1 MMKKIYFAGL
11 ITAIS
16 TFVIFCLTTI
26 CNNIHCLNAHF
37 TPDYEKQSLQELA
50 CKATLQED
58 DYQTLLYQTG
68 LGRPAIDSLYET
80 DSDPQTRLATL
91 ETYQNALFAP
101 ICWNEVTNFCGPN
114 SFRRQTP
121 AGCEPLDIPMVPL
134 EDGDII
140 LTTASATL
148 GFPNG
153 HIGIVVDAKEGI
165 CLEAIA
171 INTNSAT
178 CHTTHWTNYANFM
191 VYRLKDCNP
200 EIPHIIASNAVSTLV
215 EKPYS
220 LTVGLLGKKYEPC
233 SSLVATHCAHLVWEA
248 YADYGYDLDS
258 NDGLLVSVDDIAG
271 SDYLELVQLYGV
283 SPDRWN

>member
-1 MMKKIYFAGL
+1 MMKRIYYACI
-11 ITAIS
+11 ITAVS
-16 TFVIFCLTTI
+16 AFVIFCLTTI

-37 TPDYEKQSLQELA
+37 TPDYEKLSLQELA
-50 CKATLQED
+50 CKTTLQEN
-58 DYQTLLYQTG
+58 DYRTLLYQTG
-68 LGRPAIDSLYET
+68 LGRAAIDRLYET
-80 DSDPQTRLATL
+80 DSNPETRLATL
-91 ETYQNALFAP
+91 KAYQNALFAP
-101 ICWNEVTNFCGPN
+101 ICWSGVTKFCAPN
-114 SFRRQTP
+114 TFQRQTP
-121 AGCEPLDIPMVPL
+121 AGCTPTDVPMVPL

-153 HIGIVVDAKEGI
+153 HAGIVVDAGNGL

-178 CHTTHWTNYANFM
+178 CHITHWTNYANFM
-191 VYRLKDCNP
+191 VYRLKDCKP
-200 EIPHIIASNAVSTLV
+200 EILHAIADNAVSTLL

-233 SSLVATHCAHLVWEA
+233 SSLAATHCAHLVWEA

-258 NDGLLVSVDDIAG
+258 NDGLLVSVNDIAH

-283 SPDRWN
+283 SPDIWN